1 MTVSTHVL
9 DAVSGRPA
17 AALLVALAR
26 QHAAGWTTLATAR
39 TDADGRV
46 AAFAPDGEITAGVYQ
61 LTFETEEYLA
71 GPTFYPVVVIVF
83 RITDPEAHHH
93 VPLLLS
99 PYAYSTYRGS

>member
-17 AALLVALAR
+17 AGLRVGLAR
-26 QHAAGWTTLATAR
+26 QHGTGWTALATAR
-39 TDADGRV
+39 TDADGRI
-46 AAFAPDGEITAGVYQ
+46 AAFAPGRDITAGVYQ

-71 GPTFYPVVVIVF
+71 VPTFYPVVVIVF
-83 RITDPEAHHH
+83 RISDPAQHHH

-99 PYAYSTYRGS
+99 PFAYSTYRGS

>member
-17 AALLVALAR
+17 SGLRVSLAR
-26 QHAAGWTTLATAR
+26 RDAAGWTELATAR
-39 TDADGRV
+39 TDADGRI
-46 AAFAPDGEITAGVYQ
+46 AAFAPDGDLTAGVYQ

-71 GPTFYPVVVIVF
+71 VPTFYPIVTIVF
-83 RITDPEAHHH
+83 RIGDPAQHQH

>member
-17 AALLVALAR
+17 AGLRVTLAR
-26 QHAAGWTTLATAR
+26 QHAAGWTALASAR
-39 TDADGRV
+39 TDADGRI
-46 AAFAPDGEITAGVYQ
+46 AAFAPDGDITAGVYQ

-83 RITDPEAHHH
+83 RITDPAQHYH

>member
-1 MTVSTHVL
+1 VL

-17 AALLVALAR
+17 AGLRVALAR
-26 QHAAGWTTLATAR
+26 QGGTGWTALATAR
-39 TDADGRV
+39 TDADGRI
-46 AAFAPDGEITAGVYQ
+46 AAFAPGGQITAGVYQ

-71 GPTFYPVVVIVF
+71 VPTFYPVVVIVF
-83 RITDPEAHHH
+83 RIRDPAQHHH

>member
-1 MTVSTHVL
+1 VTVSTHVL

-17 AALLVALAR
+17 AGLLVGLAGR
-26 QHAAGWTTLATAR
+26 RDAGWADLVSAR

-46 AAFAPDGEITAGVYQ
+46 AAFAPGGELTVGVYQ

-71 GPTFYPVVVIVF
+71 VPTFYPVVVIVF
-83 RITDPEAHHH
+83 RISDPAQRYH

>member
-17 AALLVALAR
+17 AGLRVGLAR
-26 QHAAGWTTLATAR
+26 RDGAGWTALASAR

-46 AAFAPDGEITAGVYQ
+46 AAIAAGELAAGVYQ
-61 LTFETEEYLA
+61 LTFETGEYQA

-83 RITDPEAHHH
+83 QVSDPAAHHH

>member
-17 AALLVALAR
+17 AGLRVALAR
-26 QHAAGWTTLATAR
+26 QDAAGPAALATAR
-39 TDADGRV
+39 TDADGRI
-46 AAFAPDGEITAGVYQ
+46 AAFAPGGELAAGVYQ
-61 LTFETEEYLA
+61 LTFETEEYLEL
-71 GPTFYPVVVIVF
+71 PTFYPVVVIVF
-83 RITDPEAHHH
+83 RVTDPAQHYH

>member
-1 MTVSTHVL
+1 VTVSTHVL

-17 AALLVALAR
+17 AGLRVGLAAR
-26 QHAAGWTTLATAR
+26 RSSGWADLASAR

-46 AAFAPDGEITAGVYQ
+46 TAFAPGAELTAGVYQ

-71 GPTFYPVVVIVF
+71 VPTFYPVVVIVF
-83 RITDPEAHHH
+83 RITDPASRYH